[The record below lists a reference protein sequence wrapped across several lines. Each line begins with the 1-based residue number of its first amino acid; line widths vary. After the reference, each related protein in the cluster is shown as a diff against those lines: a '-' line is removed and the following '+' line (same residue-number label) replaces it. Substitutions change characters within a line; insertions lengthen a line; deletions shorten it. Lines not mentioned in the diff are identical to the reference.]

1 MHPSSQRIALAL
13 SLFLSTILLLT
24 PPAALVAFELA
35 YENRVYPGVVLR
47 DSTSHIA
54 ESSLTLT
61 VPSASLSLDVSWN
74 IPVTALG
81 VIIDEETTRKK
92 LLEVGR
98 SGVFRDDLRVK
109 WRAYRSGVV
118 VDPILT
124 VNQKLVDDLAAS
136 VSATLDV
143 PVVEPKFRLV
153 GQKVVEFRQGSPGQS
168 VDQKLL
174 GNHVVTGALSS
185 SVNTTIEIPLVAIAP
200 TTTNGEVSA
209 ESLGVKER
217 IGRGISRYRGS
228 IASRKHNIKITAGRL
243 DGVLIKPGDTFSFND
258 TVGDVSKETG
268 YKEAYVIKDGRTV
281 LGDGGG
287 VCQDSTTLFRAVLAA
302 GLPVVERRAHSY
314 RVGYYEQDSSPG
326 FDATVFAPTTD
337 FKFKNDTPASILIQA
352 TADHTTDTLTID
364 LWGTSDGRTATTTK
378 PVVTDVVPPPEDL
391 YQDDPSLPSGQAKQ
405 VDWKAP
411 GAKVTFTYTVTR
423 SGEELFKKTFVSLYR
438 PWQAVFL
445 RGTGGVK
452 WRHEEVTIQNQSHF

>member
-13 SLFLSTILLLT
+13 SLFLATVLLLAA
-24 PPAALVAFELA
+24 PAALVAFELA
-35 YENRVYPGVVLR
+35 YENRVYPGVMLKDV
-47 DSTSHIA
+47 TSRIA
-54 ESSLTLT
+54 ESSLTLV
-61 VPSASLSLDVSWN
+61 VPNTSLSLDVSWN
-74 IPVTALG
+74 VPIITLG
-81 VIIDEETTRKK
+81 VIMDEETTREK

-98 SGVFRDDLRVK
+98 SGVLRDDLVMK

-124 VNQKLVDDLAAS
+124 VNQKLVDNLVAS

-153 GQKVVEFRQGSPGQS
+153 GKKVVEFRQGSPGQS
-168 VDQKLL
+168 VDREIL
-174 GNHVVTGALSS
+174 GNRVVTSTLSS
-185 SVNTTIEIPLVAIAP
+185 SVDTTIEIPLVAIAP
-200 TTTNGEVSA
+200 TTPSGDISA

-217 IGRGISRYRGS
+217 IGHGTSRYRGS
-228 IASRKHNIKITAGRL
+228 IASRKHNIKITAERL

-258 TVGDVSKETG
+258 TVGDVSRETG

-287 VCQDSTTLFRAVLAA
+287 VCQDSTTLFRTVMNA

-314 RVGYYEQDSSPG
+314 RVGYYEQDSPPG

-337 FKFKNDTPASILIQA
+337 FKFKNDTPAYLLIQA
-352 TADHTTDTLTID
+352 TANHTTDTLTID
-364 LWGTSDGRTATTTK
+364 LWGMSDGRVATTTK
-378 PVVTDVVPPPEDL
+378 PIVTDVIPPPEDL
-391 YQDDPSLPSGQAKQ
+391 YQDDPTLPAGTVKQ

-411 GAKVTFTYTVTR
+411 GAKVTFTYSVTR
-423 SGEELFKKTFVSLYR
+423 QGEELLKKTFVSLYR

-445 RGTGGVK
+445 RGTGV
-452 WRHEEVTIQNQSHF
+452 

>member
-35 YENRVYPGVVLR
+35 YEHRVYPGVTLKDV
-47 DSTSHIA
+47 TSRIA
-54 ESSLTLT
+54 ESTLTLT
-61 VPSASLSLDVSWN
+61 VPNTSLALDVSWN
-74 IPVTALG
+74 IPVASLG

-109 WRAYRSGVV
+109 WRAYRSGLI

-153 GQKVVEFRQGSPGQS
+153 GKKVVEFRQGSPGQS
-168 VDQKLL
+168 VDRELL
-174 GNHVVTGALSS
+174 GNHVVTNALSP

-200 TTTNGEVSA
+200 TTPSGEVSA
-209 ESLGVKER
+209 ESLGVRER
-217 IGRGISRYRGS
+217 IGRGTSRYRGS
-228 IASRKHNIKITAGRL
+228 IASRKHNIKITAERL

-314 RVGYYEQDSSPG
+314 RVGYYEQDAAPG

-337 FKFKNDTPASILIQA
+337 FKFRNDTPAYILIQA
-352 TADHTTDTLTID
+352 GADHSTDTLTVD
-364 LWGTSDGRTATTTK
+364 LWGTSDGRVATVTK
-378 PVVTDVVPPPEDL
+378 PVVTDVVLPPEDL
-391 YQDDPSLPSGQAKQ
+391 YQDDPTLPAGTVKQ
-405 VDWKAP
+405 VDWKAA
-411 GAKVTFTYTVTR
+411 GAKVTFSYSVKRNDETIYQK
-423 SGEELFKKTFVSLYR
+423 SFVSLYR
-438 PWQAVFL
+438 PWQTVYL
-445 RGTGGVK
+445 RGTGG
-452 WRHEEVTIQNQSHF
+452 SP